1 MTTAAAKR
9 KAHLETT
16 VAEVPAIKKS
26 KRERGRLLSR
36 DKLPQENKTIQEA
49 GDMKVVCPMPRASD
63 KKTVLMRKF
72 VHEKCISN
80 NEVGVHAI
88 KWSPEIELSNRD
100 RQSDRKIL
108 QANFKL
114 YMTNEHGSKDSD
126 YSDEYVY
133 GEYPV
138 KTTYS
143 MRKGLEKTQNETILN
158 VDHATFTLLVSQG
171 RKLCNFV
178 DKHLRGKSFNS
189 EEEMELPDPISLDS
203 RETSNGEKKVHVLL
217 ILSIFKW
224 GKRAGMFQPFFNIRR
239 FIENSEEQLTPT
251 QKGLTL
257 NYREMHNLVFSASE
271 YLNAMADQFAK
282 PKLVQDKMK
291 IVIGEKI
298 KAFMKNHPD
307 AKTEMLEF
315 LLDSD
320 DREVNESDD
329 EEDVAD
335 MQIYSD
341 LKEISDSDND
351 NDLNETG
358 NNFEEVS
365 DADFV

>member
-9 KAHLETT
+9 KAHLEN
-16 VAEVPAIKKS
+16 VAEVPEIKKS
-26 KRERGRLLSR
+26 KKERGQLLSR
-36 DKLPQENKTIQEA
+36 DKLPQENKTALEA
-49 GDMKVVCPMPRASD
+49 GDMKVVCPMPRTSD

-80 NEVGVHAI
+80 NEVGVHAV

-100 RQSDRKIL
+100 RKTDRKIL

-114 YMTNEHGSKDSD
+114 YMTNDYASKNVDND
-126 YSDEYVY
+126 EEYVY

-143 MRKGLEKTQNETILN
+143 MRKGLEKNQNETLIT
-158 VDHATFTLLVSQG
+158 VDHETFTLLVSHG

-178 DKHLRGKSFNS
+178 DKRLRGKSFNS
-189 EEEMELPDPISLDS
+189 EDEMELPEVISLDS
-203 RETSNGEKKVHVLL
+203 KESSNGSKVHVLL

-239 FIENSEEQLTPT
+239 FIENSEGQLAPT

-257 NYREMHNLVFSASE
+257 NYREMHNLVFSAAE

-282 PKLVQDKMK
+282 PKIVHDKMK
-291 IVIGEKI
+291 TVIGEKI

-307 AKTEMLEF
+307 AKTETLEF

-320 DREVNESDD
+320 DQLINESDD

-335 MQIYSD
+335 MQIFSD

-358 NNFEEVS
+358 NNFDEVS
-365 DADFV
+365 DADFI